1 MGRTTETNSLEVR
14 WFGEG
19 PTPRD
24 LDEWIAGLG
33 SVESA
38 SRTDLYLSPPT
49 ASFNLKLRRE
59 GGEFVELKRRLGG
72 PERRSFAPDVTG
84 DVEQW
89 YKWSFSLD
97 HSPSLWTS
105 ERTGLWLPVRK
116 ARTLH
121 ALDAADLPSSGASLS
136 DEDVTAH
143 VELTAVTASSATAWT
158 VGLEVAGRAEAL
170 AGAFAAVASEVFGE
184 PFPVDLSAE
193 QSVGYSEW
201 LRRLAADSRAAAEV
215 LVPSNRN
222 E

>member
-19 PTPRD
+19 STPRA

-72 PERRSFAPDVTG
+72 AERRSFGPDVTG

-97 HSPSLWTS
+97 HSPGLWTS

-121 ALDAADLPSSGASLS
+121 ALDPAERPSSGGGPPDGDA
-136 DEDVTAH
+136 TAH
-143 VELTAVTASSATAWT
+143 VELTEVTVPSGTAWT
-158 VGLEVAGRAEAL
+158 VGLEVAGRAAAL
-170 AGAFAAVASEVFGE
+170 EDAFAAVASEAFGGS
-184 PFPVDLSAE
+184 FPVSLPAE
-193 QSVGYSEW
+193 RSVGYSEW
-201 LRRLAADSRAAAEV
+201 LRRLGEGTGAAAV
-215 LVPSNRN
+215 LVPSNR
-222 E
+222 